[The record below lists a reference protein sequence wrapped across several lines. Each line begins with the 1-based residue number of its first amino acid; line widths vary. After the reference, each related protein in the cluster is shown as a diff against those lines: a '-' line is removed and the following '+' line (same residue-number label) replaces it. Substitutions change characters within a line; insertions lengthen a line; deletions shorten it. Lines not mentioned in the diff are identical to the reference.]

1 MIDRQRVMDE
11 TRQGLDI
18 LLDLYPQAKDCV
30 GTKKQFKMR
39 LDEKTAS
46 ATIRQN
52 RAGLWVVHDFGGDD
66 EDLNA
71 IDAWMRLRGWDRSR
85 FGPAVQAIAQEYGIR
100 DELSRDVNFARVV
113 ERAATDDE
121 KEGQWYYEIREFTDR
136 ELKILGPG
144 VTREVCGRLHW
155 YALEWLGKVK
165 DRRIKEFHSNEAF
178 PIFMRECFI
187 EGGRPAGEAAGTTA
201 GGRPA
206 GEAAG
211 TTAAAGT
218 AAGEAAGTA
227 AAADRFYKVYRPFEP
242 EKRWRFM
249 YFPEG
254 AKPQNYI
261 NGLHELKKEHE
272 RLNAKARQEAG
283 EEEVGGTRPL
293 SELKK
298 TVQRGVQRYYRV
310 VLCSGERDAL
320 CVAAR
325 GDCPVWLNSETARLD
340 RQDYQQII
348 RYGGELTNIPD
359 LDATGIARGAAQAL
373 KFMEMKTV
381 WLPESL
387 KDLRDNRGRPSKD
400 FRDWCQYFPTMDD
413 YYDLMDGA
421 VEAKFWKTRVT
432 KDGERRHKI
441 DALCLHQFLRLQG
454 FAVLR
459 DDIDP
464 DPQLIRVKH
473 NIVYQKRP
481 RDVRDFV
488 RLWSL
493 GAKDPDVPTET
504 LRQDVM
510 LYIEHAVRNLILTDV
525 SFTPAYLA
533 ALPTY
538 APDFTHH
545 TARTQ
550 DFCFRNGLVHCHGEG
565 YELHLYKDQALTTCV
580 RSQEVIPHDFRKL
593 EPMFRVE
600 WVKGETM
607 DDGVTP
613 RFRLEVTD
621 ARSSHLMG
629 YLINTSRLH
638 WRQEVEGQ
646 FPDSVDAQRAYM
658 ELHPF
663 EIAGSGLTPQQLD
676 DQAQSLLN
684 KLFTIG
690 YLLHAYKSPSRTWAA
705 FLMDNRV
712 SETGE
717 ANGRSGKSF
726 FSEALK
732 QLLHIEVAGI
742 DGRNTDIKKDTHAT
756 SKITRA
762 TRLVHVE
769 DLGQFSDV
777 SDYYNLITGD
787 MSVNPKGLTPF
798 TIPFAESPKFL
809 FSTNY
814 VPASFDASS
823 DARMLYVTFS
833 DWYHHR
839 TQENPFHYQEERTI
853 YDDFQKNLFDAD
865 YRDEEWNADLN
876 LLMQCEQFY
885 LSICTRSVKIQPP
898 MANII
903 QRKLKAEMGAA
914 FERWASLY
922 FSADGPNVNKQ
933 LVRKTVYETYM
944 RDNPGERDKINRFTI
959 RLKAF
964 AQWAPWIHCL
974 NPADLLDTQGRNK
987 QTYRDPQ
994 TGEVV
999 QQEMIHLRTKAEE
1012 ARRQEND
1019 RRWNDAHPGALPPSS
1034 DKWVDGQ
1041 IF

>member
-52 RAGLWVVHDFGGDD
+52 KAGLWVVHDFGGDD

-71 IDAWMRLRGWDRSR
+71 IDAWMRQRGWDRSR

-100 DELSRDVNFARVV
+100 DELSKDVNFARVQ

-121 KEGQWYYEIREFTDR
+121 QEGQWYYEIREFTDR

-144 VTREVCGRLHW
+144 VTRDVCERLHW
-155 YALEWLGKVK
+155 HALEWLGKVK
-165 DRRIKEFHSNEAF
+165 DRRIKEFHSNEMF
-178 PIFMRECFI
+178 PIFLRECFI
-187 EGGRPAGEAAGTTA
+187 ENPPAEGAGNK
-201 GGRPA
+201 P
-206 GEAAG
+206 
-211 TTAAAGT
+211 
-218 AAGEAAGTA
+218 
-227 AAADRFYKVYRPFEP
+227 DRFYKVYRPFEP

-254 AKPQNYI
+254 VKPQNYI
-261 NGLHELKKEHE
+261 NGLHELRKEHE
-272 RLNAKARQEAG
+272 RLNKKAREEAG
-283 EEEVGGTRPL
+283 EEEVGGTKPL

-298 TVQRGVQRYYRV
+298 AVVRGVQRYYRV

-340 RQDYQQII
+340 QQDYQQIV

-359 LDATGIARGAAQAL
+359 LDTTGIARGAAQAL

-400 FRDWCQYFPTMDD
+400 FRDWCQYFPTLDD

-421 VEAKFWKTRVT
+421 VEAKFWKTRLVG

-441 DALCLHQFLRLQG
+441 DALCLHQFLRLEG

-459 DDIDP
+459 DDTDP
-464 DPQLIRVKH
+464 EPQLVRVKD
-473 NIVYQKRP
+473 NIVYEKRP

-504 LRQDVM
+504 LRQDTR
-510 LYIEHAVRNLILTDV
+510 LHIEHAVRNLILTDV

-533 ALPTY
+533 ALPTF

-550 DFCFRNGLVHCHGEG
+550 DFCFRNGLVHCHGED
-565 YELHLYKDQALTTCV
+565 YELHLYKDHALTTCV
-580 RSQEVIPHDFRKL
+580 RARQVIPHDFRKL
-593 EPMFRVE
+593 PAMFRVE
-600 WVKGETM
+600 WIPGERM
-607 DDGVTP
+607 ADGITP
-613 RFRLEVTD
+613 KFRLEVLDT
-621 ARSSHLMG
+621 RSSHLMG
-629 YLINTSRLH
+629 YLINTSRLY
-638 WRQEVEGQ
+638 WRQEIEERY
-646 FPDSVDAQRAYM
+646 PDSPDAQRAYAEM
-658 ELHPF
+658 HPF
-663 EIAGSGLTPQQLD
+663 EIAGEGLTPQQLD
-676 DQAQSLLN
+676 EQAQSLLN
-684 KLFTIG
+684 KLFAIG

-732 QLLHIEVAGI
+732 QLLHIEIAGI

-756 SKITRA
+756 SKVSRA

-769 DLGQFSDV
+769 DLGQFTDV

-798 TIPFAESPKFL
+798 TIPFSESPKFL

-853 YDDFQKNLFDAD
+853 YDDFQKNLFDAYYAED
-865 YRDEEWNADLN
+865 EWNADLN

-885 LSICTRSVKIQPP
+885 LSICQRPIKVQPP
-898 MANII
+898 MTNII
-903 QRKLKAEMGAA
+903 QRKLKAEMGPA

-922 FSADGPNVNKQ
+922 FSADGPNVNRQ
-933 LVRKTVYETYM
+933 LVRKSVYEDYM
-944 RDNPGERDKINRFTI
+944 KDNPGERDKINRFTI

-964 AQWAPWIHCL
+964 AEWAPWIHCL

-994 TGEVV
+994 SGQVV
-999 QQEMIHLRTKAEE
+999 QQEMVHLRTKAEE
-1012 ARRQEND
+1012 TRLREAD
-1019 RRWNDAHPGALPPSS
+1019 RLWDDVHPGVLPFSS
-1034 DKWVDGQ
+1034 DAGA
-1041 IF
+1041 